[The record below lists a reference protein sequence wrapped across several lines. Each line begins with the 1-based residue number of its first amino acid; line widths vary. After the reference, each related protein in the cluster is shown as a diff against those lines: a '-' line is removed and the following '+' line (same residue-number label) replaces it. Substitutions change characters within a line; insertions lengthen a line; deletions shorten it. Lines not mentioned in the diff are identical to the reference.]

1 MMNSSSDSG
10 AQRLTG
16 AVHGTRTLV
25 PDKDFEL
32 GLADQL
38 RREFPSDALG
48 ALYSRF
54 VHGESSFDAMMR
66 RAVWRASIRKMGHGV
81 QIAPGATFR
90 NPETIELGNGV
101 HIGTQ
106 AYLQGCPG
114 GRCIIGNFVWI
125 GPQSY
130 LDARDVEIED
140 HVGWGPGA
148 KLLTSEHTAIPEE
161 VPIIQTDLRIRPVR
175 IQSGADVGTGAI
187 VLPGVTIG
195 HGSIVGAGAVV
206 NKDVPPLAVVA
217 GVPARLLRWRDTKS
231 ELEHRSIRSRP
242 EPTFS
247 ILTGPLE

>member
-1 MMNSSSDSG
+1 MISTSSESR

-38 RREFPSDALG
+38 RREFPGDALR

-54 VHGESSFDAMMR
+54 VHGESNFDAMMR
-66 RAVWRASIRKMGHGV
+66 RAVWRASIRKIGNGV
-81 QIAPGATFR
+81 QIAPGANFR
-90 NPETIELGNGV
+90 NPETLELGNGV
-101 HIGTQ
+101 HIGAQT
-106 AYLQGCPG
+106 YIQGCPG
-114 GRCIIGNFVWI
+114 GRCVIGDFVWI

-161 VPIIQTDLRIRPVR
+161 LPIIQTDLRIRPVR

-206 NKDVPPLAVVA
+206 NKDIPPLAVVA
-217 GVPARLLRWRDTKS
+217 GVPARFLRWRDPKS
-231 ELEHRSIRSRP
+231 ELEERSSRSRP
-242 EPTFS
+242 ELKFS
-247 ILTGPLE
+247 MLTGPLE